1 MARPK
6 TFDDDSVLD
15 RALQLF
21 RQRGYEGT
29 SMADLEAHL
38 QLGRQ
43 SLYNTFGDK
52 QALYLK
58 ALERYQRQTS
68 DTLVAVLDTP
78 DAGLDALRRWLELN
92 TATLTAP
99 GERAGC
105 FVVNSVVERPQDTA
119 TVARCASA
127 REQLLSLVR
136 ATLVRARARG
146 ELPAER
152 DVEGLAQLILSHVY
166 GLAVLARAGA
176 SVSELRAASEALLA
190 AVA

>member
-6 TFDDDSVLD
+6 TFDDDAVLD

-29 SMADLEAHL
+29 RMADLEAHL
-38 QLGRQ
+38 RLGRQ

-68 DTLVAVLDTP
+68 DTLRSVLDAP
-78 DAGLDALRRWLELN
+78 DAGLDALRRWLAMH
-92 TATLTAP
+92 TASLTAP

-119 TVARCASA
+119 TVARCAGA
-127 REQLLSLVR
+127 REQLLNLVR
-136 ATLVRARARG
+136 ATRVRAAVVLTRRLRRARA
-146 ELPAER
+146 AE
-152 DVEGLAQLILSHVY
+152 
-166 GLAVLARAGA
+166 ARTIRTCGRSTGWHMTSSRSANI
-176 SVSELRAASEALLA
+176 SLTIWP
-190 AVA
+190 

>member
-78 DAGLDALRRWLELN
+78 DAGLDALRLWLELN

>member
-6 TFDDDSVLD
+6 TFDDDAVLD

-38 QLGRQ
+38 RLGRQ

-68 DTLVAVLDTP
+68 DTLRSVLDAP
-78 DAGLDALRRWLELN
+78 DAGLDALRRWLAMH
-92 TATLTAP
+92 TASLTAP

-119 TVARCASA
+119 TVARCTGA
-127 REQLLSLVR
+127 REQLLNLVR

-146 ELPAER
+146 EIAAGHNV
-152 DVEGLAQLILSHVY
+152 DALAQLILSHAY

-176 SVSELRAASEALLA
+176 SVSELRAASEVLVSALQ
-190 AVA
+190 